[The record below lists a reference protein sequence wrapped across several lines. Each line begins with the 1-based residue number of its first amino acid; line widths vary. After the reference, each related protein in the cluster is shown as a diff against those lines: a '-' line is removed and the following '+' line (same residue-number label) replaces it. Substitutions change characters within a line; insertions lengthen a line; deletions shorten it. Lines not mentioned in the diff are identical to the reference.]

1 MNDLPVCRLKFFIFF
16 FLFNAN
22 RIFLKEKD
30 NDLTNFIIKFH
41 TFNHFSSV
49 RSLLFFF
56 FLSLESAQDLGRLLL
71 WDNHWGNSH
80 WALKT
85 LEILKM
91 QFKVLYEYESPGIVK
106 IEDSPNEQL

>member
-1 MNDLPVCRLKFFIFF
+1 MTSQILL
-16 FLFNAN
+16 L
-22 RIFLKEKD
+22 
-30 NDLTNFIIKFH
+30 NFILSII
-41 TFNHFSSV
+41 SV
-49 RSLLFFF
+49 VWNPCYFF